1 MNSNPYI
8 FTEKEIE
15 KLPNSFYSHAEAIF
29 HLTEV
34 GIEVKQTRVA
44 EWLGVSRANVSQV
57 IGRMQNSGLIKM
69 QDELELSEKGAY
81 LAKMIAR
88 RHRIVERFLSEVLD
102 LPWEQVY
109 RETKKWENVLSSVTE
124 DAMLKV
130 LGYPKTGIFG
140 NPIPYSSYF
149 EGPMTRL
156 IDVSGD
162 KNKKYSIVKISEEL
176 KRDSSIISFLQKNSI
191 LPGNQINIYDAN
203 DYSITVSVVKNQFF
217 GLDQFIAERV
227 FVS

>member
-88 RHRIVERFLSEVLD
+88 RHRIVERFLSEILD
-102 LPWEQVY
+102 LPREQVY
-109 RETKKWENVLSSVTE
+109 RETKKWENVLSSITE

-149 EGPMTRL
+149 EGPMNRL

-162 KNKKYSIVKISEEL
+162 KSKKYSIVKISEEL

-191 LPGNQINIYDAN
+191 LPGNQINIYDTN

>member
-109 RETKKWENVLSSVTE
+109 RETKKWENVLSSITE

-156 IDVSGD
+156 IDVRSD
-162 KNKKYSIVKISEEL
+162 TSKKYSIVKISEEL
-176 KRDSSIISFLQKNSI
+176 KRDSSIISFLQKNNI

>member
-1 MNSNPYI
+1 MNTNPYV
-8 FTEKEIE
+8 FTQKEIE

-44 EWLGVSRANVSQV
+44 DWLGVSRANVSQV
-57 IGRMQNSGLIKM
+57 IGRMQNSGLIEM
-69 QDELELSEKGAY
+69 QEELKLSEKGIY

-88 RHRIVERFLSEVLD
+88 RHRIVERFLSEILD

-109 RETKKWENVLSSVTE
+109 TETKKWENVLSSVTE
-124 DAMLKV
+124 EAMLKV
-130 LGYPKTGIFG
+130 LGYPKTGLFG

-149 EGPMTRL
+149 EGPMSRL
-156 IDVSGD
+156 IDVEGNS
-162 KNKKYSIVKISEEL
+162 NKKYSIVKISEEL
-176 KRDSSIISFLQKNSI
+176 KRDSSIISFLQKNKI

-203 DYSITVSVVKNQFF
+203 EYSITVSVTKDQFF
-217 GLDQFIAERV
+217 GLDQYIAERV

>member
-57 IGRMQNSGLIKM
+57 IGRMQNNGLIKM
-69 QDELELSEKGAY
+69 QDELELSEKGTY

-109 RETKKWENVLSSVTE
+109 RETKKWENVLSSITE
-124 DAMLKV
+124 EAMLKV

-149 EGPMTRL
+149 EGPMNRL

>member
-1 MNSNPYI
+1 MNNNPYI

-109 RETKKWENVLSSVTE
+109 RETK
-124 DAMLKV
+124 
-130 LGYPKTGIFG
+130 
-140 NPIPYSSYF
+140 
-149 EGPMTRL
+149 
-156 IDVSGD
+156 
-162 KNKKYSIVKISEEL
+162 
-176 KRDSSIISFLQKNSI
+176 
-191 LPGNQINIYDAN
+191 
-203 DYSITVSVVKNQFF
+203 
-217 GLDQFIAERV
+217 
-227 FVS
+227 

>member
-88 RHRIVERFLSEVLD
+88 RHRIVERFLSEGFRFTMGTSL
-102 LPWEQVY
+102 
-109 RETKKWENVLSSVTE
+109 
-124 DAMLKV
+124 
-130 LGYPKTGIFG
+130 
-140 NPIPYSSYF
+140 
-149 EGPMTRL
+149 
-156 IDVSGD
+156 
-162 KNKKYSIVKISEEL
+162 
-176 KRDSSIISFLQKNSI
+176 
-191 LPGNQINIYDAN
+191 
-203 DYSITVSVVKNQFF
+203 
-217 GLDQFIAERV
+217 
-227 FVS
+227 

>member
-69 QDELELSEKGAY
+69 QDELELSDKGAY

-109 RETKKWENVLSSVTE
+109 RETKKWENVLSSITE

-156 IDVSGD
+156 IDVRGD
-162 KNKKYSIVKISEEL
+162 KSKKYSIVKISEEL
-176 KRDSSIISFLQKNSI
+176 KRDSSIISFLQKNNI

>member
-124 DAMLKV
+124 DATLKV

-156 IDVSGD
+156 IDVRSD
-162 KNKKYSIVKISEEL
+162 TSKKYSIVKISEEL

>member
-109 RETKKWENVLSSVTE
+109 RETKKWENVLSSITE

-149 EGPMTRL
+149 EGPMNRL

-162 KNKKYSIVKISEEL
+162 TSKKYSIVKISEEL
-176 KRDSSIISFLQKNSI
+176 KRDSSIISFLQKNNI
-191 LPGNQINIYDAN
+191 LPGNQINIYDTN

>member
-1 MNSNPYI
+1 MNNNPYV
-8 FTEKEIE
+8 FTQKEIE

-34 GIEVKQTRVA
+34 GIEVKQARVA
-44 EWLGVSRANVSQV
+44 DWLGVSRANVSQV
-57 IGRMQNSGLIKM
+57 IGRMQNSGLIEM
-69 QDELELSEKGAY
+69 QEDLKLSEKGIY

-88 RHRIVERFLSEVLD
+88 RHRIVERFLSEILD

-109 RETKKWENVLSSVTE
+109 TETKNWENVLSSVTE
-124 DAMLKV
+124 EAMLKV
-130 LGYPKTGIFG
+130 LGYPKTGLFG

-149 EGPMTRL
+149 EGPMNRL
-156 IDVSGD
+156 IDVEGNS
-162 KNKKYSIVKISEEL
+162 NKKYSIVKISEEL
-176 KRDSSIISFLQKNSI
+176 KRDSSIISFLQKNNI

-203 DYSITVSVVKNQFF
+203 EYSITVSVAKNQFF
-217 GLDQFIAERV
+217 GLDQYIAERV

>member
-109 RETKKWENVLSSVTE
+109 RETKKWENVLSSITE

-140 NPIPYSSYF
+140 NQIPYSSYF
-149 EGPMTRL
+149 EGPMNRL
-156 IDVSGD
+156 IDVSCD

>member
-109 RETKKWENVLSSVTE
+109 RETKKWENVLSSITE

-149 EGPMTRL
+149 EGPMNRL

-162 KNKKYSIVKISEEL
+162 KTKKYSIVKISEEL

-191 LPGNQINIYDAN
+191 LPGNQINIYDTN
-203 DYSITVSVVKNQFF
+203 DYSITVSVVKNQIF

>member
-1 MNSNPYI
+1 MNNNPNI
-8 FTEKEIE
+8 FMQSEIE

-29 HLTEV
+29 HLSEV
-34 GIEVKQTRVA
+34 GIDVKQTRVA
-44 EWLGVSRANVSQV
+44 DWLGVSRANVSQV
-57 IGRMQNSGLIKM
+57 IGRMQNSGLIEFG
-69 QDELELSEKGAY
+69 DELKLTKKGDY

-88 RHRIVERFLSEVLD
+88 RHRIIERFLSEVLD
-102 LPWEQVY
+102 LPWDQVY
-109 RETKKWENVLSSVTE
+109 VETKKWENVLSSITE

-156 IDVSGD
+156 IDVRGD
-162 KNKKYSIVKISEEL
+162 TSKKYSIVKISEEL

>member
-1 MNSNPYI
+1 M
-8 FTEKEIE
+8 
-15 KLPNSFYSHAEAIF
+15 
-29 HLTEV
+29 TEV

-69 QDELELSEKGAY
+69 QDELELSEKGTY

-156 IDVSGD
+156 IDAKGD
-162 KNKKYSIVKISEEL
+162 TNKKYSIVKISEEL
-176 KRDSSIISFLQKNSI
+176 KRDSSIISFLQKNNI

-203 DYSITVSVVKNQFF
+203 DYSITVSVVKKSIFWVRSILLLREF
-217 GLDQFIAERV
+217 LSVD
-227 FVS
+227 

>member
-109 RETKKWENVLSSVTE
+109 RETKKWENVLSSITE
-124 DAMLKV
+124 NAMLKV

-149 EGPMTRL
+149 EGTMNRL
-156 IDVSGD
+156 IDVRGD
-162 KNKKYSIVKISEEL
+162 TSKKYSIVKISEEL
-176 KRDSSIISFLQKNSI
+176 KRDSSIISFLQKNNI

>member
-156 IDVSGD
+156 IDVSSD
-162 KNKKYSIVKISEEL
+162 KSKKYSIVKISEEL

>member
-1 MNSNPYI
+1 MNNNPYI

-15 KLPNSFYSHAEAIF
+15 KLPNSYYSHAEAIF

-57 IGRMQNSGLIKM
+57 IGRMQNSGLIKL

-109 RETKKWENVLSSVTE
+109 RETKKWENVLSSITE
-124 DAMLKV
+124 DAMLKA

-162 KNKKYSIVKISEEL
+162 ISKKYSIVKISEEL
-176 KRDSSIISFLQKNSI
+176 KRDSSIISFLQKNNI

>member
-1 MNSNPYI
+1 ML
-8 FTEKEIE
+8 
-15 KLPNSFYSHAEAIF
+15 LPSIISDSI
-29 HLTEV
+29 
-34 GIEVKQTRVA
+34 
-44 EWLGVSRANVSQV
+44 
-57 IGRMQNSGLIKM
+57 
-69 QDELELSEKGAY
+69 SEKGTY

-109 RETKKWENVLSSVTE
+109 RETKKWENVLSSITE

-149 EGPMTRL
+149 EGPMNRL
-156 IDVSGD
+156 IDVRGD
-162 KNKKYSIVKISEEL
+162 KSKKYSIVKISEEL

>member
-1 MNSNPYI
+1 MNKNPNV
-8 FTEKEIE
+8 FVQNELEN
-15 KLPNSFYSHAEAIF
+15 LPNSFFSHAEAIY
-29 HLTEV
+29 HLEEV
-34 GIEVKQTRVA
+34 GIEVRQTRVA
-44 EWLGVSRANVSQV
+44 DWLGVSRANVSQV
-57 IGRMQNSGLIKM
+57 IGRMQNSGLV
-69 QDELELSEKGAY
+69 ELNDDLKLSQKGEY
-81 LAKMIAR
+81 LAKMISR
-88 RHRIVERFLSEVLD
+88 RHRIIERFLTEVLD

-162 KNKKYSIVKISEEL
+162 KSKKYSIVKISEEL

>member
-109 RETKKWENVLSSVTE
+109 RETKKWENVLSSITE

-149 EGPMTRL
+149 EGPMNRL
-156 IDVSGD
+156 IDVRGD
-162 KNKKYSIVKISEEL
+162 TSKKYSIVKIV
-176 KRDSSIISFLQKNSI
+176 DFLI
-191 LPGNQINIYDAN
+191 
-203 DYSITVSVVKNQFF
+203 FC
-217 GLDQFIAERV
+217 
-227 FVS
+227 